1 MGTRDADALFGVCK
15 LHRLTSMK
23 RRVVAAIW
31 ITGAT
36 VPLLMATVLVVG
48 CCALPFHHVV
58 HKLMPICDM
67 ALSMMRGDGLGAGK
81 ADAVPAVPAREK
93 QEPGKRIATE
103 VPHAFRLA
111 RVMTESGVTAAAMAT
126 SYRSFITLGAM
137 RCDRDV
143 GLHLLVETFLI

>member
-1 MGTRDADALFGVCK
+1 
-15 LHRLTSMK
+15 MK
-23 RRVVAAIW
+23 RRVVAALW

-67 ALSMMRGDGLGAGK
+67 ALSMMRGDSD
-81 ADAVPAVPAREK
+81 ADAVPAVPARE
-93 QEPGKRIATE
+93 QEPVKRIATE

-111 RVMTESGVTAAAMAT
+111 RVITESSVTASAMTT
-126 SYRSFITLGAM
+126 SHRSFITLGAM

-143 GLHLLVETFLI
+143 GLHVLVETFLI

>member
-1 MGTRDADALFGVCK
+1 
-15 LHRLTSMK
+15 MK

-67 ALSMMRGDGLGAGK
+67 AMNMMRGDT
-81 ADAVPAVPAREK
+81 DSVPAVPSREK
-93 QEPGKRIATE
+93 QEPVKRIATE
-103 VPHAFRLA
+103 VPYAFRLA
-111 RVMTESGVTAAAMAT
+111 RVMTESGMTATATAT

-143 GLHLLVETFLI
+143 GLHVLVETFLI

>member
-1 MGTRDADALFGVCK
+1 
-15 LHRLTSMK
+15 MK
-23 RRVVAAIW
+23 RRVVAALW

-36 VPLLMATVLVVG
+36 VPLLMATVMVVG

-67 ALSMMRGDGLGAGK
+67 AMSIMRGEQD
-81 ADAVPAVPAREK
+81 DAVPAVPSRDK
-93 QEPGKRIATE
+93 QEPVKRIATE

-111 RVMTESGVTAAAMAT
+111 RLMTETGVSASTMAT

-137 RCDRDV
+137 R
-143 GLHLLVETFLI
+143 